1 MICLPKF
8 GEFACRKLTR
18 VDNLVYEISLCVCVC
33 VSVYISMYFACTFLC
48 QHFPGDQTDCTCD
61 IKESKII
68 D

>member
-8 GEFACRKLTR
+8 GEFACRRLTR
-18 VDNLVYEISLCVCVC
+18 VDNLVYEISLCVCVF
-33 VSVYISMYFACTFLC
+33 VYISMYFACTFLY

-61 IKESKII
+61 IKESEII